1 MAFVFL
7 RHDRYALTLLGV
19 AVVLV
24 AARAAGALFR
34 RLRQPPVIG
43 EVLAGIALGPSVLGD
58 WSHDLFPSE
67 VLPLLRVLATVG
79 LVVFMFFVGLDLDVG
94 LFSDDRRR
102 VAIGV
107 AVSGTVVPFA
117 FGMAL
122 ALALHP
128 THDEVDLWPFALF
141 MGAALSI
148 TAFPVLARI
157 LVERQLFDT
166 PLGGVTMTAAAGD
179 DVLTWATLSLVVAIV
194 TSSGAEELPYVC
206 GMAVA
211 FAVVMVKL
219 VRPRLERF
227 ADRPLDGTALAFT
240 VVGIFLS
247 SFVTATI
254 GIHEIFGAFLFG
266 CVFPRG
272 RLAEEA
278 RRLLDP
284 VAVLL
289 LPVFFVVTG
298 LGVDLTGVGLEGLW
312 QLALILAAAC
322 AGKLLGAVAGARS
335 QGLALRESVAVGVLM
350 NTRGLTEL
358 VALNIGREIGVLD
371 ERLFTLLVVM
381 AVVTTVV
388 TGPLLDVVRPDA
400 SLGRSAIGD
409 DGDPEPDPA

>member
-1 MAFVFL
+1 MAFVYL
-7 RHDRYALTLLGV
+7 RHDRYALALLGV

-24 AARAAGALFR
+24 AARAAGVLFR

-43 EVLAGIALGPSVLGD
+43 EVLAGIALGPSILGD
-58 WSHDLFPSE
+58 MSHDLFPAE

-79 LVVFMFFVGLDLDVG
+79 LVVFMFFVGLELDVR
-94 LFSDDRRR
+94 LFSDERRR
-102 VAIGV
+102 VAVGV
-107 AVSGTVVPFA
+107 ALAGTVLPFA

-128 THDEVDLWPFALF
+128 THDQADLWPFALF
-141 MGAALSI
+141 MGAAMSI

-157 LVERQLFDT
+157 LVERELFDT

-194 TSSGAEELPYVC
+194 TSSGAEELPYIC
-206 GMAVA
+206 GMAVL
-211 FAVVMVKL
+211 FAVVMVKF

-227 ADRPLDGTALAFT
+227 ADRPFDATGLALT
-240 VVGIFLS
+240 VVGIFVS

-272 RLAEEA
+272 RLADEA

-298 LGVDLTGVGLEGLW
+298 LDVDLSGIGLQGLW
-312 QLALILAAAC
+312 QLALILVVAC
-322 AGKLLGAVAGARS
+322 AGKLLGATVGARS
-335 QGLALRESVAVGVLM
+335 QGLAVRESVALGVLM

-358 VALNIGREIGVLD
+358 VALNIGREIGVVD

-381 AVVTTVV
+381 AVVTTVA
-388 TGPLLDVVRPDA
+388 TGPLLDVIRPDPW
-400 SLGRSAIGD
+400 LGRPATGD
-409 DGDPEPDPA
+409 DLQSDAT